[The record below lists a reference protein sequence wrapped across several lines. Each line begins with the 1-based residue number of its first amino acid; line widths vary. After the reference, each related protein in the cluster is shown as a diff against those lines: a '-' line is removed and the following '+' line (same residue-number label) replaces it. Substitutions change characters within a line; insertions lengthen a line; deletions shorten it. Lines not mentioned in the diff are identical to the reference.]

1 MYVYVSMYA
10 YIYIEMMYRYDMSTY
25 TCIYR
30 QLVKIDKRK
39 EDEQERQ
46 KDAPAGDATEH
57 KGVQAEGE
65 GGLPASPVKPK
76 TAEEKEDEARGVPA
90 QVYTCVCVCVC
101 VCVACVCVYIY
112 I

>member
-10 YIYIEMMYRYDMSTY
+10 YIYIYIEMMYRYDISTY

-101 VCVACVCVYIY
+101 VACVCIYIY

>member
-1 MYVYVSMYA
+1 
-10 YIYIEMMYRYDMSTY
+10 MMYRYDMSTY

-65 GGLPASPVKPK
+65 GGFLISTPWCISILHLFPLGVMLPCLASYTELCSAKVRR
-76 TAEEKEDEARGVPA
+76 TSRIIFLLLAGLCAE
-90 QVYTCVCVCVC
+90 
-101 VCVACVCVYIY
+101 
-112 I
+112 